1 MESLSKILA
10 ALIVWRL
17 LLSAGVSIVL
27 ALVLSNAIAAFTAGY
42 CITLVLL
49 GTGFGIIWHSRA
61 EAGVGLLAPVQP
73 PTISKPVAFLGLL
86 LIGFFWGSF
95 ASGFLGSPIL
105 GGVALVCAVVVVGLW
120 YRFVLR
126 RLASVDYLAF
136 ACASLLSGLALLLLL
151 KASNA

>member
-1 MESLSKILA
+1 MESLA

-17 LLSAGVSIVL
+17 LLSVGVSIVL

-73 PTISKPVAFLGLL
+73 PTISKPVTFLGLL
-86 LIGFFWGSF
+86 LIGFFWGGF
-95 ASGFLGSPIL
+95 ASGFLGSQIL